1 MTRARA
7 LFAATAGA
15 WLLPAGRPGIGVVIV
30 SLLVAFA
37 AAGGSR
43 PTFAGA
49 FLATL
54 AFALCV
60 VAALRDAQWVVLV
73 SLAAAVVLASAAA
86 AAGETWARVGAG
98 SVAVALRL
106 ADAPAEARSLE
117 LDTARARR
125 LAPAARGAFVGVVV
139 VVPFGILFWT
149 ADGAFAQLGSSLPH
163 PSAGAVPGRLLAFVL
178 VLALVVGL
186 VLARR
191 RPPVYEV
198 APPDGPVAFAEWAIP
213 LALLDVLFL
222 AFVVVQ
228 VTVLFGGNERVL
240 HTAGLTYAEY
250 ARQGFA
256 QLLAAASLTLLVVA
270 AATRYAGAGTRRD
283 RFVLRALLGVLCLL
297 TLVVLASALRRL
309 GLYEDAYGFTRL
321 RLAAHGLGLW
331 LALVFV
337 LLLAAGSTRHARWLP
352 RTALV
357 ATGTSLLT
365 FALANPDRM
374 IAERNVARWEA
385 TGRIDVPYLRSL
397 SADAAPALD
406 RLPPGLRAGALAR
419 LGRRLAQHEPWSSA
433 NLSRARAR
441 KSLDTQRLR
450 LR

>member
-1 MTRARA
+1 
-7 LFAATAGA
+7 
-15 WLLPAGRPGIGVVIV
+15 
-30 SLLVAFA
+30 
-37 AAGGSR
+37 
-43 PTFAGA
+43 
-49 FLATL
+49 
-54 AFALCV
+54 
-60 VAALRDAQWVVLV
+60 
-73 SLAAAVVLASAAA
+73 
-86 AAGETWARVGAG
+86 
-98 SVAVALRL
+98 
-106 ADAPAEARSLE
+106 
-117 LDTARARR
+117 
-125 LAPAARGAFVGVVV
+125 
-139 VVPFGILFWT
+139 
-149 ADGAFAQLGSSLPH
+149 
-163 PSAGAVPGRLLAFVL
+163 
-178 VLALVVGL
+178 
-186 VLARR
+186 
-191 RPPVYEV
+191 
-198 APPDGPVAFAEWAIP
+198 
-213 LALLDVLFL
+213 
-222 AFVVVQ
+222 
-228 VTVLFGGNERVL
+228 
-240 HTAGLTYAEY
+240 
-250 ARQGFA
+250 
-256 QLLAAASLTLLVVA
+256 
-270 AATRYAGAGTRRD
+270 
-283 RFVLRALLGVLCLL
+283 VLCLL